1 MPRRTFSSV
10 LGLASPRR
18 ARSGV
23 ELAWSRADTLS
34 VVRSFSVHLSA
45 ATGSSIAVD
54 SSTAVD
60 SSKTGDSRALSLPLA
75 FFTFFFSFSFDLGSS
90 AFAFGAAFLAESVF
104 VFELLAG
111 SLFVAKAEAFAAAL
125 SGGLGAIQSG
135 SAAEKPEGLTAP
147 QEAKVSKIVSRVDET
162 SFGLGAH
169 DGAVEKGNF
178 SGQAR
183 RARARTRKE
192 LDGVSCFT

>member
-1 MPRRTFSSV
+1 
-10 LGLASPRR
+10 
-18 ARSGV
+18 
-23 ELAWSRADTLS
+23 
-34 VVRSFSVHLSA
+34 
-45 ATGSSIAVD
+45 
-54 SSTAVD
+54 
-60 SSKTGDSRALSLPLA
+60 LA

-90 AFAFGAAFLAESVF
+90 AFAFGAAFDSSAFAFGAAFAASAGGGFNAFAAPADDGFAPFCSLLAESVF

-147 QEAKVSKIVSRVDET
+147 QEAKVSKIVSRVDERVSDWEPT
-162 SFGLGAH
+162 MARSRKATFLDRRGA
-169 DGAVEKGNF
+169 
-178 SGQAR
+178 

>member
-1 MPRRTFSSV
+1 
-10 LGLASPRR
+10 
-18 ARSGV
+18 
-23 ELAWSRADTLS
+23 
-34 VVRSFSVHLSA
+34 
-45 ATGSSIAVD
+45 
-54 SSTAVD
+54 
-60 SSKTGDSRALSLPLA
+60 LA

-90 AFAFGAAFLAESVF
+90 AFAFGAAFDSSAFAFGAAFAASAGGGFNAFAAPADDGFAPFCSLLAESVF

-178 SGQAR
+178 SGQQAR
-183 RARARTRKE
+183 GARARARTRKE